1 MTRRGV
7 VWGAACGCILCG
19 GIGSARAQSAPPRI
33 VTIRDGE
40 TEALI
45 RSYASPLFR
54 VAGIDPGLV
63 RIMLLRDRAIN
74 AFVATGN
81 RMLIHT
87 GLIQQVDGAGE
98 LIGVMAHET
107 GHVSGGHLARLPEQ
121 MQQALIA
128 SIAAMLAGAAA
139 GAMGGGQA
147 GVGVAMGG
155 QALAERGLYAFT
167 RAQENAA
174 DQAALAFLDRNG
186 WSARGLLR
194 LFERLRDQEL
204 LAAERQDPYL
214 RTHPLTR
221 ERMEA
226 VEAHLARSRYADAPL
241 PAEFDSGLRMVKAK
255 LDGFLDSPQSVM
267 RRFPE
272 TDNGAPARYAR
283 AIALHRSG
291 RTQPSVELIDGLLKE
306 QPQNPWLHE
315 LKGQV
320 LFEGQRPREAIAPY
334 RTAVGLV
341 PDEPTL
347 RMELGRV
354 LIATDD
360 PALLKPAVA
369 ELQASLRLDDENA
382 FAWRQLGIAQG
393 RLGNQGEANLALAEE
408 AMLKGD
414 IRAARAQ
421 AARAVATLPPG
432 PARLRAQDIQNA
444 VRRENRPR

>member
-1 MTRRGV
+1 M
-7 VWGAACGCILCG
+7 
-19 GIGSARAQSAPPRI
+19 
-33 VTIRDGE
+33 TIRDGE

-54 VAGIDPGLV
+54 VAGLDPGLV

-87 GLIQQVDGAGE
+87 GLIQQVGSAGE

-121 MQQALIA
+121 MQQALITA
-128 SIAAMLAGAAA
+128 IAGMLAGAAA
-139 GAMGGGQA
+139 GALGGGSA
-147 GVGVAMGG
+147 GIGVAMGG
-155 QALAERGLYAFT
+155 QALAERNLYSFT

-174 DQAALAFLDRNG
+174 DQAALVFLERNG

-204 LAAERQDPYL
+204 LSPDRQDPYL

-226 VEAHLARSRYADAPL
+226 VRAHLARSRYTDAPL
-241 PAEFDSGLRMVKAK
+241 PAGFESGLAMVRAK
-255 LDGFLDSPQSVM
+255 LDGFLDPPQSVV
-267 RRFPE
+267 RRYPAS
-272 TDNGAPARYAR
+272 DKDAPARYAR
-283 AIALHRSG
+283 AIAMHRSG
-291 RTQPSVELIDGLLKE
+291 HTGPALDLVDGLLAE
-306 QPQNPWLHE
+306 DPRNPWLYE

-320 LFEGQRPREAIAPY
+320 LFEGQRAREAIGPY
-334 RTAVGLV
+334 REATRLV

-347 RMELGRV
+347 HLELGRV
-354 LIATDD
+354 MIETGDT
-360 PALLKPAVA
+360 ALLRPAVQ
-369 ELQASLRLDDENA
+369 ELEVSVRLDPENP
-382 FAWRQLGIAQG
+382 FAWRQLGIARG
-393 RLGNQGEANLALAEE
+393 RLGEEGQASLALAEE
-408 AMLKGD
+408 AMLRGD